1 MKFETFVSKKEME
14 NKASSIQNQDVANIQ
29 IEERQD
35 QQLYA
40 VESESNATRDGV
52 SDDLG
57 RAVQRGAYSTNSRL
71 RPPTPLSV
79 NLDKPISQYLTKIQT
94 SRSKTLKRLEHKKE
108 AENKCLDRKG
118 MLKELAKE
126 RRQKGDTY
134 TTKTNSVARK
144 VEQVESIHISASTR
158 SSFLSDKQSKFQQ
171 AQKAR
176 EQMFKP
182 SVQTKINPK
191 DTYNVEQSGTVE
203 RRNTLKSQT
212 GERHLVQSRDR
223 SYDKYHDERSAKK
236 YDDDEDDDASVVSI
250 GGFLAESYR
259 QVGAAIQNL
268 F

>member
-1 MKFETFVSKKEME
+1 MTFETFVSKKEME
-14 NKASSIQNQDVANIQ
+14 NKASSIQDVANIQ

-52 SDDLG
+52 SDDIG
-57 RAVQRGAYSTNSRL
+57 RAVQRGSYSTSSRL

-79 NLDKPISQYLTKIQT
+79 NLDYPISQYLTKIQT
-94 SRSKTLKRLEHKKE
+94 TRSKTLKRLEHKKE
-108 AENKCLDRKG
+108 AEKKCLDRKE

-134 TTKTNSVARK
+134 TRKTNSAARK
-144 VEQVESIHISASTR
+144 VDQVESIHISASTR

-171 AQKAR
+171 TQKAR
-176 EQMFKP
+176 EQIFKP
-182 SVQTKINPK
+182 SVQTKINQK
-191 DTYNVEQSGTVE
+191 DAYNVEQSGTVE

-223 SYDKYHDERSAKK
+223 SYDKYYDERSAKK
-236 YDDDEDDDASVVSI
+236 YDDDEDDDESVVSI

-259 QVGAAIQNL
+259 QVGAAIQSL